1 MKSEK
6 AKVERCEIPKHR
18 GEKHALSLSKGVA
31 QPRHAE
37 LVEAY
42 FFQCTHTAGLGYR
55 HLGESE
61 RSEVPVESG
70 DWLIKLVPVSVP
82 RAFRGSLQ
90 RAV

>member
-37 LVEAY
+37 LVHRSLGVGGLVEA
-42 FFQCTHTAGLGYR
+42 
-55 HLGESE
+55 
-61 RSEVPVESG
+61 
-70 DWLIKLVPVSVP
+70 
-82 RAFRGSLQ
+82 
-90 RAV
+90 